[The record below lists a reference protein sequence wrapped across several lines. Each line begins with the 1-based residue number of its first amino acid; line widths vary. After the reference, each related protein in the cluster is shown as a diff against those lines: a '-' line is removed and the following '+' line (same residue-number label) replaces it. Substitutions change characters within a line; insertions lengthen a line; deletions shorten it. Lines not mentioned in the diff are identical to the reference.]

1 MENCRTF
8 RPMRGTTII
17 YTLLFSGLGLFSYF
31 LIVNYTDFSPQ
42 AADAL
47 SSWGAVVFTLLAF
60 NLVGFSTLRLS
71 EWVDRQ
77 YALHAYRKRKITMTY
92 LSVIFLFLLLN
103 YGLFVTAK
111 VLADVEPIFNFSPS
125 GWKLLL
131 VVWMIEM
138 VVVGLLLANRTLQ
151 ANWLL
156 RQEATK
162 LQMENAQAK
171 YTALQNQLNPH
182 FLFNSLNTLIAE
194 IKYNPDNAVS
204 FTQNLSSVYRYVL
217 QCQDRNLMTV
227 KEELAFMNAY
237 LFLHKVRLGDC
248 IHCECH
254 ILADYMER
262 QLPPLT
268 LQLLVENVIKHNSI
282 SAAKPMTIHIAVEQE
297 YLVVSNP
304 ISPKKKR
311 AAASTSSGIGLRNL
325 SNRCRLLSEKEM
337 IILQETAVFTVKI
350 PLIS

>member
-1 MENCRTF
+1 MGQTE
-8 RPMRGTTII
+8 
-17 YTLLFSGLGLFSYF
+17 
-31 LIVNYTDFSPQ
+31 V
-42 AADAL
+42 L
-47 SSWGAVVFTLLAF
+47 SSWGAVAFTMLAF
-60 NLVGFSTLRLS
+60 NLVGFFTLRLS
-71 EWVDRQ
+71 EWMDRQ
-77 YALHAYRKRKITMTY
+77 YALHAYRKRQIAMTY
-92 LSVIFLFLLLN
+92 LSVVFLFLLLN

-111 VLADVEPIFNFSPS
+111 VLADVEPVFNFSPS

-131 VVWMIEM
+131 VVWMMEM

-217 QCQDRNLMTV
+217 QCQDRSLMTI

-237 LFLHKVRLGDC
+237 LFLHQVRLGDC

-254 ILADYMER
+254 IPADYMEQ

-282 SAAKPMTIHIAVEQE
+282 SAAKPMTICIAVEPD

-304 ISPKKKR
+304 ISPKKKG
-311 AAASTSSGIGLRNL
+311 AATAPTSGIGLQNL
-325 SNRCRLLSEKEM
+325 SNRCHLMADKELVILSNNN
-337 IILQETAVFTVKI
+337 VFTVKI
-350 PLIS
+350 PIIS